1 MRESFKSISDAN
13 ESYLLYFCE
22 EYDDVTKI
30 SDRILTEKKGKVLF
44 IIPLISEW
52 MQETIVY
59 QLF

>member
-1 MRESFKSISDAN
+1 MN

-22 EYDDVTKI
+22 EYDDVTKTN
-30 SDRILTEKKGKVLF
+30 DRPLIEKRGKVLF

-59 QLF
+59 QLS